1 MHFQH
6 FIIFLELFPNREEEK
21 IITFAKKIQ

>member
-6 FIIFLELFPNREEEK
+6 FIKFLELFPNREEEK
-21 IITFAKKIQ
+21 IITFTKKIQ